1 MDRKNKKDKVSK
13 LDADAIKITKEIAEK
28 ILSLLGIEVKI
39 EVEEDKENK
48 AVKIQIETSEPG
60 ILIGYHGETLSSL
73 QMLLGIIVSKKVGEW
88 TRIVVNIGDYRE
100 RREEV
105 LERMALS
112 AAQKA
117 KFSGEP
123 VILPPLSAQDRRV
136 IHLTLSGHPD
146 VTSESEG
153 EGESRRLVVKPRKA
167 G

>member
-1 MDRKNKKDKVSK
+1 MKKGKDKKNK
-13 LDADAIKITKEIAEK
+13 LDAKAIKTAEEVTTELLKLLEIEAK
-28 ILSLLGIEVKI
+28 IK
-39 EVEEDKENK
+39 VEEDKENK
-48 AVKIQIETSEPG
+48 AIKIQIETSDPG

-88 TRIVVNIGDYRE
+88 TRIVVNIGDYRQ

-153 EGESRRLVVKPRKA
+153 EGESRRLIVKPRKT

>member
-1 MDRKNKKDKVSK
+1 MARKIEKDKV
-13 LDADAIKITKEIAEK
+13 KITKEIAEEL
-28 ILSLLGIEVKI
+28 LSLLGIKAKI
-39 EVEEDKENK
+39 ELEEDKESQ
-48 AVKIQIETSEPG
+48 AVKIQIETGEPG
-60 ILIGYHGETLSSL
+60 ILIGYHGETLSAL

-88 TRIVVNIGDYRE
+88 TRIIVNIGDYRQ

-136 IHLTLSGHPD
+136 IHLTLSGHSD

-153 EGESRRLVVKPRKA
+153 EGESRRLVVKPKK
-167 G
+167 